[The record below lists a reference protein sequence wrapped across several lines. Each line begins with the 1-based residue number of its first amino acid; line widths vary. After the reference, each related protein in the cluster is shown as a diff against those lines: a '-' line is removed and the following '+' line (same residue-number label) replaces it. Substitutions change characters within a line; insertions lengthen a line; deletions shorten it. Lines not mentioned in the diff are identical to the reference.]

1 MDQWEP
7 DAAKELISQVIR
19 DRAIFPV
26 FQPIRDLT
34 TGALVAVEALARGPA
49 GSAVESAPAL
59 FAAARAAGQLSR
71 VDQLAFTRAIE
82 TARDSPRPLPLL
94 FANAEPAVLNEPP
107 SVELM
112 DAVHAPR
119 PFRIVMEYTE
129 RALGSEPAGSVS
141 IARLAYAEGN
151 AIAMD
156 DVGADPQS
164 LAFIPLF
171 EPDVIKF
178 DLSLMRHPRSPRAVE
193 TVTAVGAY
201 IERTGAVVVAEGIE
215 TEEDIVKAHGFGAR
229 WGQGWLLGKPGPLD
243 DLVELPS
250 YEGEGLRRPPGPETY
265 LPESSPFDIA
275 AMQGQIR
282 PADQRAIEDLTDYLL
297 SMAASADPNT
307 VVLGAYED
315 QGRAGGV
322 RSAPGSHAPH
332 RRLRRIHRTDVAPRS
347 EARRREPPR
356 RRLTAGC
363 RGHDAGRRRSIRRVG
378 DVHTMGSRR
387 ISPSDH
393 HARPRPRRF
402 HRARPRP
409 RPTLEFGGR
418 VIPPNREGIDVG
430 RR

>member
-7 DAAKELISQVIR
+7 DAAEELISRVIR

-26 FQPIRDLT
+26 FQPVRDLT

-82 TARDSPRPLPLL
+82 TARDSPRPLSLL

-107 SVELM
+107 SAELM

-119 PFRIVMEYTE
+119 SFRIVMEYTE
-129 RALGSEPAGSVS
+129 RAIASELAGSVGV
-141 IARLAYAEGN
+141 ARLAYAEGN

-164 LAFIPLF
+164 LAFIPLL

-178 DLSLMRHPRSPRAVE
+178 DLSLMRDPRSPRAVE

-243 DLVELPS
+243 DLVELPR

-297 SMAASADPNT
+297 SMATSGDPNT
-307 VVLGAYED
+307 VVLGAYHDE
-315 QGRAGGV
+315 GV
-322 RSAPGSHAPH
+322 REACVPRLEAMRDTAAFVGFTAAPSHTVP
-332 RRLRRIHRTDVAPRS
+332 RTH
-347 EARRREPPR
+347 
-356 RRLTAGC
+356 TAN
-363 RGHDAGRRRSIRRVG
+363 RPAV
-378 DVHTMGSRR
+378 
-387 ISPSDH
+387 
-393 HARPRPRRF
+393 HARPVAGSDTTLVVVGPYAALAMCTRWDPGGYHRLIITHDRACVGAIARVLVQDLPSRP
-402 HRARPRP
+402 AG
-409 RPTLEFGGR
+409 E
-418 VIPPNREGIDVG
+418 
-430 RR
+430 

>member
-7 DAAKELISQVIR
+7 EAAEELISQVIR

-82 TARDSPRPLPLL
+82 TARDSPRPLSLL
-94 FANAEPAVLNEPP
+94 FANAEPSVLNEPP
-107 SVELM
+107 SAELM
-112 DAVHAPR
+112 DAVHVPR

-129 RALGSEPAGSVS
+129 RAIASELAGSVGV
-141 IARLAYAEGN
+141 ARLAYAEGN

-164 LAFIPLF
+164 LAFIPLL

-193 TVTAVGAY
+193 TVTAVGSY
-201 IERTGAVVVAEGIE
+201 IERTGAVVVAEGVE
-215 TEEDIVKAHGFGAR
+215 TEEDIIKARGFGAR

-243 DLVELPS
+243 ALVELPI
-250 YEGEGLRRPPGPETY
+250 YEGEGLRRPPGPEDY

-297 SMAASADPNT
+297 SMATSADPNT
-307 VVLGAYED
+307 VVLGAYHDEGAREACVPRLEAMRD
-315 QGRAGGV
+315 TAAFVGFT
-322 RSAPGSHAPH
+322 APPSHTVP
-332 RRLRRIHRTDVAPRS
+332 RTDAANAANAAAVDARPVAGSDTTLVVVGPYAASAMCTRWDPGGYHRLIITHDR
-347 EARRREPPR
+347 ARVAAIARVLVHGLP
-356 RRLTAGC
+356 
-363 RGHDAGRRRSIRRVG
+363 GRRSTARSR
-378 DVHTMGSRR
+378 
-387 ISPSDH
+387 
-393 HARPRPRRF
+393 
-402 HRARPRP
+402 
-409 RPTLEFGGR
+409 
-418 VIPPNREGIDVG
+418 
-430 RR
+430 

>member
-7 DAAKELISQVIR
+7 GAAEESISQVVR

-82 TARDSPRPLPLL
+82 VARESPRPLPLL

-107 SVELM
+107 SAELM

-129 RALGSEPAGSVS
+129 RALASEPAGSVAV
-141 IARLAYAEGN
+141 ARLAYVEGN

-164 LAFIPLF
+164 LAFIPLL

-178 DLSLMRHPRSPRAVE
+178 DLSLMQHPRSPRAVE

-243 DLVELPS
+243 ELVDLPR
-250 YEGEGLRRPPGPETY
+250 YEGEGLRPPPGPETY
-265 LPESSPFDIA
+265 LPLRSPFDIA

-297 SMAASADPNT
+297 SMATSAYPNT
-307 VVLGAYED
+307 VVLGAYHDEGLREACVPRLEAMRD
-315 QGRAGGV
+315 TAAFVGFTAAPSDTVPRTHNANRPAIDARPVAGSDTTLVVVGPYAASAMCTRWDRGGYHRLIITHDRA
-322 RSAPGSHAPH
+322 
-332 RRLRRIHRTDVAPRS
+332 
-347 EARRREPPR
+347 
-356 RRLTAGC
+356 
-363 RGHDAGRRRSIRRVG
+363 RVG
-378 DVHTMGSRR
+378 AIARVLVQDLPSR
-387 ISPSDH
+387 P
-393 HARPRPRRF
+393 AG
-402 HRARPRP
+402 
-409 RPTLEFGGR
+409 E
-418 VIPPNREGIDVG
+418 
-430 RR
+430 